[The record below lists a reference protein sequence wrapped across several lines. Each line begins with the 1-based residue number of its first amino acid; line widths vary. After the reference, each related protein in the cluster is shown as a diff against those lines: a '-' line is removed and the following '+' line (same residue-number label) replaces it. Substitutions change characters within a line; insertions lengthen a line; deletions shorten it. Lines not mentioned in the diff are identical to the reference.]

1 MKSKSTL
8 GLVTVVAIIAAGAV
22 GYFAFNNAP
31 SGETTDINQVV
42 ENSAEQMEVEVVETA
57 DGEIVTGTEA
67 AVETAAG
74 ETAAQAQPE
83 AREGE
88 MIIKEGNPVVAK
100 VDGAEVTRNEVY
112 RFIQSMPANMQ
123 QMPAVTVYPVA
134 VDQVINTRLVQNR
147 AEQAEITESDVFKK
161 EMEIARQQIARNL
174 YLQQEVD
181 KKITEAKVKK
191 AYNEFIKKV
200 PDVEERRARHILLET
215 EEKAKAVID
224 RLNAG
229 GDFAEVAA
237 ELSTGPTASKGGD
250 LGYFAKTEMVP
261 EFSNA
266 AFELGEGK
274 MTETPVKT
282 QFGWHVIKVEEIR
295 QRPKPSM
302 DQLEPSIR
310 AELRR
315 SILDELV
322 QEWRKDAKIVQFDIN
337 GEPLKEGA
345 NATGLVP
352 PKVEPAAE

>member
-1 MKSKSTL
+1 MNSKII
-8 GLVTVVAIIAAGAV
+8 LVLVVAALVAVGAV
-22 GYFAFNNAP
+22 GYFGLNGSSAP
-31 SGETTDINQVV
+31 EPENINEVV
-42 ENSAEQMEVEVVETA
+42 ENSSDTMEMEVTETSDGTIVAGSQEEVEETVEQ
-57 DGEIVTGTEA
+57 VEA
-67 AVETAAG
+67 QTP
-74 ETAAQAQPE
+74 QIN
-83 AREGE
+83 EGE

-134 VDQVINTRLVQNR
+134 VDQVINTRLVQNK
-147 AEQAEITESDVFKK
+147 AEEANITETEIFKK

-181 KKITEAKVKK
+181 KEITESKVKK

-215 EEKAKAVID
+215 EAKAKAVID

-261 EFSNA
+261 EFANA
-266 AFELGEGK
+266 AFGLGEGE
-274 MTETPVKT
+274 MTEVPVKT